1 MISIVMASYLG
12 AYNNAASNRPEKLKR
27 AIASVL
33 RQQYQDWELIIV
45 SDGCNETSKIAAGIL
60 DERVSGYHIPKQK
73 MWSGVPRNVG
83 IEKAKG
89 DYIIYLDND
98 DIFGPNHLKNIADG
112 IEKKPGFD
120 WYMFNDMIPDGKE
133 PKQFIE
139 RRAELR
145 RFQCGTSNICHKKV
159 AKWKDEDDYL
169 HDWNFI
175 VELKKFR
182 MARIEGGQYLVC
194 HIPKKFDI

>member
-12 AYNNAASNRPEKLKR
+12 AYKGAAANRPEKLKR

-33 RQQYQDWELIIV
+33 RQQYQDWELIVV
-45 SDGCNETSKIAAGIL
+45 SDGCEETSKIVAGVQ
-60 DERVSGYHIPKQK
+60 DERISCYQIPKQK
-73 MWSGVPRNVG
+73 MWSGVPRNIG
-83 IEKAKG
+83 IDKAEG
-89 DYIIYLDND
+89 EYIIYLDND
-98 DIFGPNHLKNIADG
+98 DMFGPSHLANIAAG
-112 IEKKPGFD
+112 IEKHDAD
-120 WYMFNDMIPDGKE
+120 WYMFNDMVPDSQKYA
-133 PKQFIE
+133 KKFIE

-145 RFQCGTSNICHKKV
+145 RFQCGTSNICHKKI
-159 AKWKDEDDYL
+159 AKWKDDDDYL

-175 VELKKFR
+175 TELKKFK